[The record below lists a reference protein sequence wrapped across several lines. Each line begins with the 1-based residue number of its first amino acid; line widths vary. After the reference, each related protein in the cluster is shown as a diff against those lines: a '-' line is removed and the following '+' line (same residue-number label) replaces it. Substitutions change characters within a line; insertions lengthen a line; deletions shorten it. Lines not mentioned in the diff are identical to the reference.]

1 MMIIEAIS
9 AYINMMY
16 RWRLGVDG
24 GLMKVC
30 VIGNGGREH
39 ALAWRLSISPSVTK
53 VYAIP
58 GSAAISDCA
67 ELVGIDWQQ
76 SDHLINFLKD
86 NQVDLVV
93 VGPEAPLVAGLAD
106 ELNKAGIPVFGPS
119 KAAAQLEG
127 SKVFAK
133 DLMKKYN
140 IPTAAYGVFHN
151 VEEAKAF
158 IATTGAPIVVKADG
172 LAAGKGVVVAM
183 TIDEANAAVED
194 MLSGNR
200 FGEAGSTVVI
210 EEFMEGEEASLLAF
224 VDGKTVVPMIA
235 SQDHKRIFDGD
246 KGPNTGGMGT
256 YAPAPVLTDALRD
269 EAMKTILEPMVGAM
283 QKEGMP
289 YVGCL
294 YAGLMITSEGPKVVE
309 FNARFGDPET
319 QVVLPLLDSDL
330 GQIMMACATGNL
342 TAHMVKWKD
351 SSAACVILASK
362 GYPETSSK
370 GDVIHGDIKQHDT
383 TIVFHSGTKLVGEEY
398 VTNGGR
404 VLGVVGL
411 GKDLRTALDRAYGR
425 IEHINFEGMQYRTDI
440 GAKAFK

>member
-1 MMIIEAIS
+1 
-9 AYINMMY
+9 
-16 RWRLGVDG
+16 
-24 GLMKVC
+24 MKVC

-58 GSAAISDCA
+58 GSAAMSDCA

-76 SDHLINFLKD
+76 SDHLIKFLKD

-106 ELNKAGIPVFGPS
+106 TLNKAGIPVFGPS

-140 IPTAAYGVFHN
+140 IPTAAYGVFHK
-151 VEEAKAF
+151 VDEAKEF
-158 IATTGAPIVVKADG
+158 ISQTGAPIVVKADG

-183 TIDEANAAVED
+183 TIEEANAAVED

-269 EAMKTILEPMVGAM
+269 EAMKTILEPMVAAM
-283 QKEGMP
+283 ENEGMP

-294 YAGLMITSEGPKVVE
+294 YAGLMITPQGPKVVE

-330 GQIMMACATGNL
+330 GQIMMACATGTL
-342 TAHMVKWKD
+342 TADMVKWKD

-383 TIVFHSGTKLVGEEY
+383 TIVFHSGTKLIGDEY

-411 GKDLRTALDRAYGR
+411 GKDLRIALDRAYGR
-425 IEHINFEGMQYRTDI
+425 IEHIDFEGMQYRTDI